1 MKNTRRCPKCG
12 GSDIICGTTA
22 VNGAYDK
29 LQAGVFKAARTDR
42 WVSCGCDYCEL
53 WVARESL
60 EGLKEFWG
68 SPEGDG
74 P

>member
-29 LQAGVFKAARTDR
+29 LQAGVFKAARTD
-42 WVSCGCDYCEL
+42 S
-53 WVARESL
+53 
-60 EGLKEFWG
+60 
-68 SPEGDG
+68 G
-74 P
+74 PSYEAWPTAWRPFCKSVRTALGKTS